1 MNYIAYKQ
9 SSVFLY
15 TKHFESVMSEMA
27 AAIGSFLK
35 AKMWRYKVKFV
46 NEKNVLYRNYVY
58 FLIILKGKNKK

>member
-15 TKHFESVMSEMA
+15 TKHFESVMSEIVT
-27 AAIGSFLK
+27 AIGSFLK

-58 FLIILKGKNKK
+58 FLIIFKGKNKK